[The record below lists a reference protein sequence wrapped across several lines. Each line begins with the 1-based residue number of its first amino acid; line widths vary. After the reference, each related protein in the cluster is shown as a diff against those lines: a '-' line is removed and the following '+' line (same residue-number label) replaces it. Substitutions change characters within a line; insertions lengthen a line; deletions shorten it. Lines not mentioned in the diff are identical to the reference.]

1 LFILGILC
9 RNFKKQYLT
18 VRNMK
23 KFMPISAATIVAAL
37 TASLF
42 GLVVLSLVSPSMA
55 QQQAEQQMTTT
66 EATTPAPSPNGMTTI
81 SLQDLTNNQSVTES
95 IGGFTITQQWSP
107 IVDIDPGTTA
117 IAHASCGEGQV
128 VIGGGYYDSS
138 FELTER
144 RQQTQLQLLIPGVQI
159 FFAGPSL
166 SLNAY
171 AVQAVN
177 NHNSPS
183 FIEVYAICLGG
194 EGLTSAQAQAAQEG
208 SRQ

>member
-1 LFILGILC
+1 
-9 RNFKKQYLT
+9 
-18 VRNMK
+18 MK
-23 KFMPISAATIVAAL
+23 KLISVSAATIVAAL

-42 GLVVLSLVSPSMA
+42 GLVVLSLVPPSMA
-55 QQQAEQQMTTT
+55 QQQQAEQQMTTDT
-66 EATTPAPSPNGMTTI
+66 APTPSSNGTTTII
-81 SLQDLTNNQSVTES
+81 SLQELTNNQTITQTTE
-95 IGGFTITQQWSP
+95 GGISITQQWSP
-107 IVDIDPGTTA
+107 IVIIDPGMTA
-117 IAHASCGEGQV
+117 ITHASCGEGQV

-138 FELTER
+138 FEIPER
-144 RQQTQLQLLIPGVQI
+144 RQQIGQQLLIPGVQI

-177 NHNSPS
+177 NHDSPS

-208 SRQ
+208 SQQ

>member
-1 LFILGILC
+1 
-9 RNFKKQYLT
+9 
-18 VRNMK
+18 MK
-23 KFMPISAATIVAAL
+23 KLMSISAVTIVAAL

-42 GLVVLSLVSPSMA
+42 GLVALSLVSPSMA
-55 QQQAEQQMTTT
+55 QQQGDQQMTTT
-66 EATTPAPSPNGMTTI
+66 DGTTTPAPSPNGTTTI
-81 SLQDLTNNQSVTES
+81 SIQDLTNTQNVTES

-107 IVDIDPGTTA
+107 IVDIDPGTSA

-138 FELTER
+138 FEVPER
-144 RQQTQLQLLIPGVQI
+144 RQQTGQQLLIPGVQI

-177 NHNSPS
+177 NHNSLS